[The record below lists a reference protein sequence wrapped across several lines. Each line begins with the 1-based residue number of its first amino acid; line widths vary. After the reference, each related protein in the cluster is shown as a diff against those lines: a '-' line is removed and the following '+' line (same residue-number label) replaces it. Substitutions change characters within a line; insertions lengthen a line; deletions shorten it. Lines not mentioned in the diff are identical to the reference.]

1 VRIILFLGNHTEIN
15 QRLSMSQKL
24 ILKYGIHTY
33 HVGLGALRHVHD
45 LDGDDLAVEREAA
58 RPVHDGGAP
67 VSDRLEQLVVRRPDG
82 ELPLPPLVGR
92 GRPRLTLPLLREPH
106 RLHLSFLNSSYPSDD
121 ETAQKLITAKPDRSN
136 STDGGNNSG
145 SADRSGGDLASEALG
160 ARAGR
165 GGGRDRGSRVLAFS

>member
-82 ELPLPPLVGR
+82 ELPLPPLGR
-92 GRPRLTLPLLREPH
+92 GRPRLILPLLREPH
-106 RLHLSFLNSSYPSDD
+106 R
-121 ETAQKLITAKPDRSN
+121 
-136 STDGGNNSG
+136 
-145 SADRSGGDLASEALG
+145 SADRSGGDLSGERGFRWTAG
-160 ARAGR
+160 AGGAGEIEDLVR
-165 GGGRDRGSRVLAFS
+165 AFS